1 MDDPKRIRAGY
12 KTDMLEVSETIIELF
27 RGIGIPLEH
36 CHARPELANTG
47 QLALFRTVFPVDR
60 VAAMV
65 DGSPLIPECFHE
77 QTGTVNA
84 PGIIGARRDIR
95 PAQALCYKNTPVLGV
110 GDRVRQERRKS
121 Q

>member
-47 QLALFRTVFPVDR
+47 QLALFRTVFPVDC
-60 VAAMV
+60 VAAV
-65 DGSPLIPECFHE
+65 INAGSLIPVRLHE
-77 QTGTVNA
+77 QT
-84 PGIIGARRDIR
+84 
-95 PAQALCYKNTPVLGV
+95 
-110 GDRVRQERRKS
+110 
-121 Q
+121 